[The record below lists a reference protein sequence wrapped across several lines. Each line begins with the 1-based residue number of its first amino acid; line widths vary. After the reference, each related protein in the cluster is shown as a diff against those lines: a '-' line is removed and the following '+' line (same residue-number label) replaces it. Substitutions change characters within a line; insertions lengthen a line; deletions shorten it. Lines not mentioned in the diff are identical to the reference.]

1 MKVVSKY
8 KVQSWT
14 LNIDWWSRGECGD
27 PAPHYISHMDQN
39 FNINRNT
46 YFTMV
51 QPQSKSSI
59 SIIHQNWIIYYT
71 TIKSKSCYGQN
82 AMPTKKICL
91 QSRPLSSWNI
101 HLNIAGCCTVVY
113 SCVQLYSAGVINKEL
128 TNSLLQDEPAVE
140 IIYMSQVHHT
150 HTSQSWQHTDMSS
163 DDSHQ
168 LILSPLSFEKP
179 SPLDDWGR
187 SQDSVACKQVHVPA
201 QWQEN

>member
-1 MKVVSKY
+1 MCTISNIHNTNFLAFNWTKENLCFRRIGFRKNMKVVSKY

-27 PAPHYISHMDQN
+27 PAPHYISHMDQI

-51 QPQSKSSI
+51 QPQSKSPI
-59 SIIHQNWIIYYT
+59 SIIHQNWIIYYA

-101 HLNIAGCCTVVY
+101 HLNISGCCTVVY
-113 SCVQLYSAGVINKEL
+113 SCTVQV
-128 TNSLLQDEPAVE
+128 LQ
-140 IIYMSQVHHT
+140 T
-150 HTSQSWQHTDMSS
+150 
-163 DDSHQ
+163 
-168 LILSPLSFEKP
+168 K
-179 SPLDDWGR
+179 
-187 SQDSVACKQVHVPA
+187 
-201 QWQEN
+201 N

>member
-27 PAPHYISHMDQN
+27 PAPHYISHMDQI

-51 QPQSKSSI
+51 QPQSKSPI
-59 SIIHQNWIIYYT
+59 SIIHQNWIIYYA

-101 HLNIAGCCTVVY
+101 HLNISGCCTVVY

-128 TNSLLQDEPAVE
+128 TNLLLQEEPAVE
-140 IIYMSQVHHT
+140 IIATCHRYITHT
-150 HTSQSWQHTDMSS
+150 HHRVDNTRTWAQMTPTNSS
-163 DDSHQ
+163 SVLSH
-168 LILSPLSFEKP
+168 LRNHL
-179 SPLDDWGR
+179 
-187 SQDSVACKQVHVPA
+187 H
-201 QWQEN
+201 